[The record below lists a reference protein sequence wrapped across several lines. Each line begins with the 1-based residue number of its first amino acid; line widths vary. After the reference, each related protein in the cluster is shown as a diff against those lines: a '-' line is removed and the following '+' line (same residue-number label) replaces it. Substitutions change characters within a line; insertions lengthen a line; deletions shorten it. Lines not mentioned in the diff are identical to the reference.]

1 MTIPTRQRL
10 PLDGS
15 WEFRAPRRFS
25 EWLPATVPGC
35 VHVDLRCN
43 GCIDDP
49 FWGCNELKLDW
60 IERTDFVYRKSF
72 QVDSELLSFEHV
84 ELVAEGLDTVTEIR
98 LNESLVGRTE
108 NMFVEFRFDAK
119 PWLLP
124 GGNLLEILF
133 LNAHDYI
140 AGRLRK
146 NHFREWNDPVGGCS
160 LMRKQQSSFGWDWGP
175 RLPTCGIYR
184 SIYLE
189 GWGRARLAGLTVS
202 QDQADELLMKPWI
215 EGGVHFRDKVLF
227 TLLFDGQVV
236 AQTRSRA
243 MRLKDPEVWWPNG
256 LGAQPLYTLV
266 AELLDGQRPV
276 DRIEKRVG
284 FRTVRLECRRDQWGQ
299 SFCFVVNG
307 RRVFAKGANWIPAHS
322 FPTEATPATY
332 RFLLLSAKRANM
344 NMIRVWGGGIY
355 ETDLFYDLCDEL
367 GLLVWQDFM
376 FACSLYPG
384 REYSSLYAP
393 EFTHQQRRLEHH
405 PALSLWCGNNEIEMI
420 PELNLSPMR
429 HAKYSFVFRKLIPDI
444 LRRGGSRLPYWPSSP
459 HKPIRYARGSGKDS
473 GDTHDWS
480 VWHEMRP
487 PEYFRTTNHR
497 FVSEF
502 GMQSYPHPEVAL
514 SFCDPEDL
522 NVFSRSMENHQK
534 HLGGNTKILEYLAQR
549 YPFPRNYTAL
559 SYLSQVQQAYAI
571 RSGVEHWRTSMP
583 RCSGT
588 LFWQLND
595 CWPVASWSSI
605 DFGGRWKALQYDAR
619 RFFAPVLVAAKV
631 KGQII
636 AGKGNYYEN
645 TISRAEILVASD
657 LLEQLEFELRLTI
670 FHVNRSE
677 VLAETVQPDGV
688 GYGEVTRVL
697 SIDLSELI
705 KTHGAA
711 NLLLRLAV
719 TREQEVLSENT
730 VLCDLPKFIPWQ
742 KARIE
747 VSIEP
752 RSRRKF
758 RINLKAAL
766 PQYQVFLDLPSVKHE
781 LTDNFFEVWPDQ
793 VRSTELNLDCD
804 LEVDEIRRRLT
815 TFSIAD
821 SAM

>member
-1 MTIPTRQRL
+1 MAAENEGSILMTIPTRQRL

-549 YPFPRNYTAL
+549 YPFPRN
-559 SYLSQVQQAYAI
+559 
-571 RSGVEHWRTSMP
+571 
-583 RCSGT
+583 
-588 LFWQLND
+588 
-595 CWPVASWSSI
+595 
-605 DFGGRWKALQYDAR
+605 
-619 RFFAPVLVAAKV
+619 
-631 KGQII
+631 
-636 AGKGNYYEN
+636 
-645 TISRAEILVASD
+645 
-657 LLEQLEFELRLTI
+657 
-670 FHVNRSE
+670 
-677 VLAETVQPDGV
+677 
-688 GYGEVTRVL
+688 
-697 SIDLSELI
+697 
-705 KTHGAA
+705 
-711 NLLLRLAV
+711 
-719 TREQEVLSENT
+719 
-730 VLCDLPKFIPWQ
+730 
-742 KARIE
+742 
-747 VSIEP
+747 
-752 RSRRKF
+752 
-758 RINLKAAL
+758 
-766 PQYQVFLDLPSVKHE
+766 
-781 LTDNFFEVWPDQ
+781 
-793 VRSTELNLDCD
+793 
-804 LEVDEIRRRLT
+804 
-815 TFSIAD
+815 
-821 SAM
+821 

>member
-1 MTIPTRQRL
+1 
-10 PLDGS
+10 
-15 WEFRAPRRFS
+15 
-25 EWLPATVPGC
+25 
-35 VHVDLRCN
+35 
-43 GCIDDP
+43 
-49 FWGCNELKLDW
+49 
-60 IERTDFVYRKSF
+60 
-72 QVDSELLSFEHV
+72 
-84 ELVAEGLDTVTEIR
+84 
-98 LNESLVGRTE
+98 
-108 NMFVEFRFDAK
+108 
-119 PWLLP
+119 
-124 GGNLLEILF
+124 
-133 LNAHDYI
+133 
-140 AGRLRK
+140 
-146 NHFREWNDPVGGCS
+146 
-160 LMRKQQSSFGWDWGP
+160 
-175 RLPTCGIYR
+175 
-184 SIYLE
+184 
-189 GWGRARLAGLTVS
+189 
-202 QDQADELLMKPWI
+202 
-215 EGGVHFRDKVLF
+215 
-227 TLLFDGQVV
+227 
-236 AQTRSRA
+236 
-243 MRLKDPEVWWPNG
+243 
-256 LGAQPLYTLV
+256 
-266 AELLDGQRPV
+266 
-276 DRIEKRVG
+276 
-284 FRTVRLECRRDQWGQ
+284 
-299 SFCFVVNG
+299 
-307 RRVFAKGANWIPAHS
+307 
-322 FPTEATPATY
+322 
-332 RFLLLSAKRANM
+332 
-344 NMIRVWGGGIY
+344 
-355 ETDLFYDLCDEL
+355 
-367 GLLVWQDFM
+367 
-376 FACSLYPG
+376 
-384 REYSSLYAP
+384 
-393 EFTHQQRRLEHH
+393 
-405 PALSLWCGNNEIEMI
+405 
-420 PELNLSPMR
+420 MR

-459 HKPIRYARGSGKDS
+459 HKPVRYARGSGKDS

-487 PEYFRTTNHR
+487 PEYFQTTNHR

-514 SFCDPEDL
+514 SFCDPGDL
-522 NVFSRSMENHQK
+522 NVFSRPMENHQK
-534 HLGGNTKILEYLAQR
+534 HPGGNTRILEYLAQR